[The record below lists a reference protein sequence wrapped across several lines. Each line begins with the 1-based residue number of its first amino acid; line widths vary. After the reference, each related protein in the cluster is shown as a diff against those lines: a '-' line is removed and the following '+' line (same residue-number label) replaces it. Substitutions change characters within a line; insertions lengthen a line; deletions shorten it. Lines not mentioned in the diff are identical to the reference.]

1 MNDVRGPGLP
11 LLMAVCIALLVGGAL
26 AVTWW
31 RQPSPADLRER
42 LGSPPQPPQQAETG
56 PRTFRSRSPR
66 LSMPLRPPADERVE
80 QLQRELE
87 QARAQIDR
95 LEEFRARY
103 RARFPAEAEVDW
115 SVALDAIGRD
125 ARALLAEE
133 GVLPPE
139 NTAEPGDGVGPAD
152 PSTPPTV
159 SGQAA
164 AADPDL
170 DRRLRDLQS
179 RLEIAQFLDEQQRGE
194 NERLRADLTEMTES
208 LTQESE
214 RVRERTEL
222 LEMERL
228 LVDEASRSLIALGPS
243 AVPRLVGALGSE
255 DAYIREWAADVLGA
269 MGTAGS
275 AALPDLVDARSDPDP
290 SVRAAIRRAIDAI
303 EGGDDP

>member
-31 RQPSPADLRER
+31 RQPSPADLREQ
-42 LGSPPQPPQQAETG
+42 LGSPPRPPQQAATG

-66 LSMPLRPPADERVE
+66 LSMPPRPLADERVE
-80 QLQRELE
+80 QLQGELE
-87 QARAQIDR
+87 QARAQIAR

-103 RARFPAEAEVDW
+103 RARFPAEADVDW

-133 GVLPPE
+133 GVVPPE
-139 NTAEPGDGVGPAD
+139 DTAQPADNAGPAD
-152 PSTPPTV
+152 PSTPPDV
-159 SGQAA
+159 PDQA

-170 DRRLRDLQS
+170 DRRIRDLQS

-194 NERLRADLTEMTES
+194 NERLRADLAELTEA
-208 LTQESE
+208 LTQEMERVSE
-214 RVRERTEL
+214 RSEQ
-222 LEMERL
+222 LEVERL
-228 LVDEASRSLIALGPS
+228 LVDEASRSLITLGPS
-243 AVPRLVGALGSE
+243 AIPRLVSALGSD

-275 AALPDLVDARSDPDP
+275 AALPDLVDARSDPDAA
-290 SVRAAIRRAIDAI
+290 VRAAIRRAIDAI
-303 EGGDDP
+303 ERGDDP

>member
-42 LGSPPQPPQQAETG
+42 LGSPPQPPQQAATG

-66 LSMPLRPPADERVE
+66 LSMPPRPPADERLGA
-80 QLQRELE
+80 LQQELE
-87 QARAQIDR
+87 QARAQIAR

-103 RARFPAEAEVDW
+103 RARFPAEADVDW

-133 GVLPPE
+133 GVVP
-139 NTAEPGDGVGPAD
+139 AEDAAESGDDGGAAD
-152 PSTPPTV
+152 PSAPPANTD
-159 SGQAA
+159 QP
-164 AADPDL
+164 ADVDL
-170 DRRLRDLQS
+170 DRRIRDLQS

-194 NERLRADLTEMTES
+194 NERLRADLAEMTES
-208 LTQESE
+208 LTQELE
-214 RVRERTEL
+214 RVRERSEQ

-243 AVPRLVGALGSE
+243 AVPRLVSALSSD

-269 MGTAGS
+269 MGTAGN

-290 SVRAAIRRAIDAI
+290 AVRAAIRRAIDAI
-303 EGGDDP
+303 ERGDDP